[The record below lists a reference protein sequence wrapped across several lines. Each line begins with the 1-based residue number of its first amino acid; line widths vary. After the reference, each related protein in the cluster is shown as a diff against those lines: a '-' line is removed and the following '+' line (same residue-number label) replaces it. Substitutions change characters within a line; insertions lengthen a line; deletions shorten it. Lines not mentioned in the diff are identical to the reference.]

1 MLGMVDYSEAH
12 NDFMSTVFPKQEIV
26 NTLGEWVAKQGM
38 TQFRLAET
46 EKYPHVTFFLN
57 GGQEEPEPREDR
69 FMPKS
74 PKVATYDLQPEMSS
88 EEVTDRFVEGHRGG
102 L

>member
-1 MLGMVDYSEAH
+1 MGGEAG
-12 NDFMSTVFPKQEIV
+12 
-26 NTLGEWVAKQGM
+26 L

-57 GGQEEPEPREDR
+57 GGKEEPEIGEDR

-74 PKVATYDLQPEMSS
+74 PKVATYDLQPEMSAP
-88 EEVTDRFVEGHRGG
+88 R
-102 L
+102 

>member
-1 MLGMVDYSEAH
+1 MLGMVQYSDGH
-12 NDFMSTVFPKQEIV
+12 NAYMTTAYPPKRAIPP
-26 NTLGEWVAKQGM
+26 NTLGHWVAMQGK

-57 GGQEEPEPREDR
+57 GGVEVPEENEDR

-74 PKVATYDLQPEMSS
+74 PKVANL
-88 EEVTDRFVEGHRGG
+88 
-102 L
+102 